1 MPTIQHGLIRSTLG
15 TLVWALRGM
24 EYNIPRMRKVADW
37 GSSVFFMPAGVD
49 TEPVQVGHVDCEWII
64 PRKANHNKVFLYFH
78 GGGYALGSK
87 QTHRALVAE
96 IARQAGF
103 CALIPE
109 YRLAPEFP
117 FPAALN
123 DGVLCYEWLL
133 ETGHDPKDIVVG
145 GDSAGGGLA
154 LACLVAARDKGLPMP
169 AAQVLISPWVDLTVS
184 QPSIFKYMD
193 QTPMFYLREMKTW
206 ARNYAGDEAK
216 THPLVSPLYADL
228 AGLPPMLL
236 QMSDTE
242 VLVDEDVLLSEHAK
256 AAGLDVDVQVSH
268 GLMHVWHIYWRY
280 LEQAREAISRI
291 VTFVGEKAGE
301 ATSTSP

>member
-15 TLVWALRGM
+15 TLVWVLRGM
-24 EYNIPRMRKVADW
+24 EYHIPTMRRAADL
-37 GSSVFFMPAGVD
+37 GSALFFMPAGVD
-49 TEPVQVGHVDCEWII
+49 TEPVQVDHISCEWII
-64 PRKANHNKVFLYFH
+64 PRRANHNKVFLYLH

-96 IARQAGF
+96 IARQAEF

-123 DGVLCYEWLL
+123 DAIRCYEWLL
-133 ETGHDPKDIVVG
+133 STGHDPEDIVIG

-154 LACLVAARDKGLPMP
+154 LACLLAARDRGLPMP

-184 QPSIFKYMD
+184 KPSIFKFMD
-193 QTPMFYLREMKTW
+193 KTPMFYLKEMKTW
-206 ARNYAGDEAK
+206 ARNYAGHHALD
-216 THPLVSPLYADL
+216 HPLVSPLYADFT
-228 AGLPPMLL
+228 GLPPILL

-242 VLVDEDVLLSEHAK
+242 VLVDEDLELAQR
-256 AAGLDVDVQVSH
+256 ARLAGVDMDLQVSH

-280 LEQAREAISRI
+280 LEQAREAITRI
-291 VTFVGEKAGE
+291 VDFMAQKAGG
-301 ATSTSP
+301 